1 MLGVHFE
8 TGTISQTPYVMAED
22 VERTA
27 LPPGYKVNL
36 LKNWSLTS
44 HLIDVILQWK
54 ENAITKQK
62 YIQNGLYG
70 DIWNILQKTLNFSY
84 SMVSSLTKQN

>member
-22 VERTA
+22 VDKSS
-27 LPPGYKVNL
+27 LPPGYKVNPL
-36 LKNWSLTS
+36 QNCFLT

-54 ENAITKQK
+54 ENALTKQK

-84 SMVSSLTKQN
+84 SMVSSLKVQN